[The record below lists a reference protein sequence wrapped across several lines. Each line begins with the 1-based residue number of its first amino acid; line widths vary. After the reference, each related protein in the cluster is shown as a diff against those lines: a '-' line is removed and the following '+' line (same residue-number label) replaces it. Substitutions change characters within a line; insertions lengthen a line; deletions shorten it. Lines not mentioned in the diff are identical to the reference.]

1 MDKMGRGKM
10 LKNNDSSRLKSNK
23 HKLTL
28 KVLIIEIA
36 GFPRRH
42 SVSFLFI
49 YLFIYTS
56 RRHSVSFLFI
66 YSFIYT
72 SRRHSVS
79 FLFIYLFIYTLS
91 FEGTG
96 NLPHTFHSYIF
107 ANLCRSSGQIM
118 NSTNPIPIGLF
129 LSINID

>member
-49 YLFIYTS
+49 YL
-56 RRHSVSFLFI
+56 
-66 YSFIYT
+66 FIYT

-129 LSINID
+129 LSINIDQGRSPQHLALRVEMRV